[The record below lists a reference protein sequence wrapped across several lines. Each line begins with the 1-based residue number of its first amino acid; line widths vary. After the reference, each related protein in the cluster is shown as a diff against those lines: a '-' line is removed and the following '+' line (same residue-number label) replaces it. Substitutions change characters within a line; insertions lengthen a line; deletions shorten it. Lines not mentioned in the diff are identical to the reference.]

1 MRGIMEI
8 LLFLWLAGAICRLSI
23 HVAEYICFIH
33 MMRKCPG
40 YFKHDTES
48 VIGRINRECGKSG
61 KFGVLLVPGIQAPA
75 ILGFRKPKILMPIT
89 DYSDTEVYY
98 ILKHEML
105 HYYHHDM
112 LVKILCEVFCTVF
125 WWNPAAFWLKKWIAR
140 ELEIRVD
147 CSLTSGF
154 SKAEKISY
162 MECIVKSMKAGKENR
177 ADLMTL
183 SAFAAQKEDTMKQR
197 FRCIWENH
205 PQGNGQEEKN
215 LIGGTF
221 MRKSIALKSLL
232 RSPVKTLLTFLL
244 LASASFALFSRVTDF
259 AVTTREAENAKSRY
273 HAVAWL
279 DNVVP
284 DLTFTTK
291 SVHAAN
297 GGLGGYGMDY
307 EMEDKPWLTEEQ
319 LKEFASLPGVTMAE
333 TRYRTAGLVEDYKRV
348 LRGSGSFLFEGTYN
362 GYLDE
367 TTSDLVMEDH
377 VALKFDD
384 IKVIAGEDNLENREG
399 GGLPNGSSIVTENV
413 PLGEMY
419 YARSCFTRAFYDGL
433 KIGSRCLVYA
443 SSSAPGNLGSGIYF
457 AFEDGEDALRV
468 IDGLPDNYLET
479 EEFARQKGW
488 TEVIDFQ
495 NHEFGL
501 RYTSDMRAI
510 PEFNDQR
517 LEIIEGRYLSPED
530 TNACVVGKGFLKEFG
545 LSVGDSIHV
554 QLGDDLGSKGVFE
567 KEDIPGFPKSADLT
581 IVGVFHGSNAD
592 ASNAYSPDRIY
603 VPSAILPVEVPK
615 DYEPNPVDCSVFVED
630 ADDIEAF
637 YGAVVNFAQ
646 KLDLELNFSDR
657 GWLDVKESLGMGG
670 LASLLTTVLYIV
682 GAALALF
689 LAVYLYIGRN
699 KKSYAIM
706 RMLGVPGRETGN
718 SVLLPFVAVAA
729 LAVPVGG
736 GVGLYYAQRQAAKTL
751 AKMADSV
758 SLGYTPDA
766 TLPVGVIVLCLV
778 LELTFVS
785 FCTYFFLRSM
795 RQMPPLELLQEGAAR
810 PQAVMKAEPVVV
822 GDVVMPVKLDMA
834 KLSVVKDSLPRGN
847 YGAIRQVSSYIWC
860 HMRRAVGKTAVSLVL
875 AAVLAAGIGTLALA
889 KIAYQDA
896 YYELGVKGTASD
908 FTFLCAKELETS
920 SLVKDFYCYGN
931 FGVHIEGTHECT
943 PMTATSDLTRNMG
956 DDCTVEY
963 GEGYDLSSF
972 EGTAQFCLVGE
983 ELAKKLGI
991 SPGDEIGLLS
1001 DLLYSILEDDPE
1013 ATFTYKTYRVI
1024 GVVKSEDENVKSGI
1038 FTGIQSDLTTLFS
1051 MDFSMNHCEFTLADN
1066 DRLEELYDL
1075 MDKLKG
1081 KSADYAVEISY
1092 HIDAGGLSNIERIR
1106 GLLEAL
1112 FPIAVAA
1119 AVLIGV
1125 FGPLLI
1131 ILQSAQEAAYMRILG
1146 VTKKR
1151 ARCMLVFEQL
1161 ALCVAGII
1169 LVAAGMLWYN
1179 PDLFGRSAETLSSCF
1194 ALYFLGSVLGA
1205 VAASVQVTRHRVL
1218 ELLQVKE

>member
-1 MRGIMEI
+1 MRGNMEVI
-8 LLFLWLAGAICRLSI
+8 LFLWFAGALCRLSI
-23 HVAEYICFIH
+23 HAAEYLCFLR
-33 MMRKCPG
+33 MMRRCPG
-40 YFKHDTES
+40 YYKHDIKAAIS
-48 VIGRINRECGKSG
+48 RINRECGKSG
-61 KFGVLLVPGIQAPA
+61 KFKVLLVPGIQAPA
-75 ILGFRKPKILMPIT
+75 ILGLWKPKILMPIT
-89 DYSDTEVYY
+89 DYTETEVYY

-112 LVKILCEVFCTVF
+112 MVKFLCEILCTVF
-125 WWNPAAFWLKKWIAR
+125 WWNPAVFWLRKWIVR

-154 SKAEKISY
+154 SKEEKIGY
-162 MECIVKSMKAGKENR
+162 LECIVKSMKAGKQDR
-177 ADLMTL
+177 TGLLTL

-205 PQGNGQEEKN
+205 PQGNGQKRRN
-215 LIGGTF
+215 LMGGTF

-232 RSPVKTLLTFLL
+232 RSPVKTLLTFFLI
-244 LASASFALFSRVTDF
+244 ASASFALFSRVTDY

-284 DLTFTTK
+284 DLNFVTK
-291 SVHAAN
+291 TVRAGN
-297 GGLGGYGMDY
+297 GGISGYGVDY

-319 LKEFASLPGVTMAE
+319 LQEFVSLPGVTVAE
-333 TRYRTAGLVEDYKRV
+333 TRYRTAGLVEDYKCV
-348 LRGSGSFLFEGTYN
+348 LRGNGSFLFEGTYN

-367 TTSDLVMEDH
+367 TTSDRVMEDH

-384 IKVIAGEDNLENREG
+384 VKVIAGEDNLENREG
-399 GGLPNGSSIVTENV
+399 GLPDGSSIVTENV

-419 YARSCFTRAFYDGL
+419 YARSCFTRAFFDDL
-433 KIGSRCLVYA
+433 EIGSRCLVYA
-443 SSSAPGNLGSGIYF
+443 VCSMPGNLESGIYF
-457 AFEDGEDALRV
+457 DFETGEDALRV

-488 TEVIDFQ
+488 TEVFDFQ
-495 NHEFGL
+495 NHEFSL
-501 RYTSDMRAI
+501 RYVSDMRAI

-554 QLGDDLGSKGVFE
+554 QLGDNLGNGAVFE
-567 KEDIPGFPKSADLT
+567 KEEIPEFPKSADLT

-615 DYEPNPVDCSVFVED
+615 DYEPIPVDCSVFVEN

-682 GAALALF
+682 GAVLALF

-699 KKSYAIM
+699 KKNYAIM

-729 LAVPVGG
+729 LAVPIGG
-736 GVGLYYAQRQAAKTL
+736 GVGLYYAQHQAAQTL

-766 TLPVGVIVLCLV
+766 TLPVSVIVLCLV
-778 LELTFVS
+778 LEIIFVS
-785 FCTYFFLRSM
+785 CSTYFFLRRM
-795 RQMPPLELLQEGAAR
+795 KKLPPLELLQEGASRAKT
-810 PQAVMKAEPVVV
+810 MTKAEPVVV
-822 GDVVMPVKLDMA
+822 GDTVVPVKLDMA

-847 YGAIRQVSSYIWC
+847 YGAIRQVSSYIWR

-889 KIAYQDA
+889 KITYQDA

-908 FTFLCAKELETS
+908 FTFLSAKELADS
-920 SLVKDFYCYGN
+920 SLTKDFYCYGN

-943 PMTATSDLTRNMG
+943 PMTATSDLVRNMG
-956 DDCTVEY
+956 DDCVVEY

-972 EGTAQFCLVGE
+972 DGTAQFCLVGE
-983 ELAKKLGI
+983 ELAKKLSI

-1001 DLLYSILEDDPE
+1001 DLLFALLEDDPE
-1013 ATFTYKTYRVI
+1013 AEVTYKTYRVI
-1024 GVVKSEDENVKSGI
+1024 GVAKSEDANIKNGI

-1051 MDFSMNHCEFTLADN
+1051 MDFSMDHCEFTLADN

-1081 KSADYAVEISY
+1081 RSADYAVEISY

-1106 GLLEAL
+1106 GLLESL

-1169 LVAAGMLWYN
+1169 LVAAGMLWYS

-1194 ALYFLGSVLGA
+1194 ALYFLGSVCGA
-1205 VAASVQVTRHRVL
+1205 AAASVQVTRHKVL